1 MRFIPLFALVAAATA
16 AAQQCAVCRDTIPPG
31 VAEIN
36 WTLVF
41 NRTIGD
47 NVMFCGY
54 RGSSFRNPT
63 GKPQTFCEYT
73 MDNGTFIAN
82 EESYSTCTKQVEL
95 GTCQ

>member
-16 AAQQCAVCRDTIPPG
+16 AAQQCAVCRDTIPTG

-47 NVMFCGY
+47 NVMFCG
-54 RGSSFRNPT
+54 
-63 GKPQTFCEYT
+63 
-73 MDNGTFIAN
+73 
-82 EESYSTCTKQVEL
+82 
-95 GTCQ
+95 